1 MQDANVPE
9 LLDLIY
15 GAAIEPTFWPRA
27 LRRLSDMTGSHG
39 VVLTRQNEESGKGEG
54 IRAEANPDATRLY
67 YGHFATRNV
76 FLKADNARAALK
88 SYRPGVLT
96 DRHKVP
102 REALLRSEYYND
114 FMRLFDV
121 HSVLMLRLSVVGM
134 DTVVLN
140 LHRTKRSGEFGDPE
154 IKLANTLLPH
164 LIRAVDMGQKVAAAQ
179 LATDGLATA
188 QDRSPH
194 GLFVVDDA
202 AGVRHA
208 NAAGQALLTGSGA
221 LRLTAGRLTAAAPD
235 VARRLDGL
243 IRTATCEDSATRAS
257 GSMALRSPHHPAPLV
272 VTVVPA
278 NRDAAPVLSG
288 SRSAIV
294 CVTDPQARLNLSELT
309 LRDLYG
315 FTPAEMRVAIALFEG
330 LDPAE
335 VAEHLN
341 LSVATVRT
349 HLVHIFDKTEV
360 RSQVDLTRLLMRTLG
375 GALG

>member
-1 MQDANVPE
+1 MQHATE

-15 GAAIEPTFWPRA
+15 GAAMEPKAWPHA
-27 LRRLSDMTGSHG
+27 LRRIGDMTGSHG
-39 VVLTRQNEESGKGEG
+39 AVLIRQNEATGEG
-54 IRAEANPDATRLY
+54 EGLRAESNPDATRLY

-76 FLKADNARAALK
+76 FLKSDDARAALK

-96 DRHKVP
+96 DQHKVP
-102 REALLRSEYYND
+102 KDALLRSEYYND

-134 DTVVLN
+134 ETVVLN
-140 LHRTKRSGEFGDPE
+140 LHRSKQRGEFDGPD

-164 LIRAVDMGQKVAAAQ
+164 LIRAVEMSRKLAAAQ
-179 LATDGLATA
+179 LAADGLATA

-194 GLFVVDDA
+194 GLLVVDDA
-202 AGVRHA
+202 GGVRHA
-208 NAAGQALLTGSGA
+208 NAAAQALLNGSGA
-221 LRLTAGRLTAAAPD
+221 LRLAAGRLTAAAPD
-235 VARRLDGL
+235 AARRLDGL
-243 IRTATCEDSATRAS
+243 IRTATCADSAIRAS
-257 GSMALRSPHHPAPLV
+257 GAMTLRSPHHATPLALTVIPACGDATPV
-272 VTVVPA
+272 V
-278 NRDAAPVLSG
+278 SG

-315 FTPAEMRVAIALFEG
+315 FTPAEIRVAVALFEG
-330 LDPAE
+330 LDPAA
-335 VAEHLN
+335 VAERLN

-349 HLVHIFDKTEV
+349 HLAHIFDKTEV